1 MGKRTKKRGVK
12 ARIGILCMVF
22 LLTVGTLVFAYRD
35 RKLKEQGKLPEDRVE
50 IAEVKEEL
58 SFGIY
63 GKEDWDAFFETFS
76 GDRLT
81 GEILGELLA
90 KLQLSDYIEIPVM
103 REQQKVSRED
113 WNYVYGQILDLLDM
127 EHAVTKTEFLVVDVM
142 EAENQNVIMT
152 NKGDFCTV
160 LPVSYFKQWN
170 GYEGYCMENRCI
182 GVAGTLKKEFT
193 LDNAYLTDCSEDGV
207 DFLYAGAAYHKETVS
222 LTEDV
227 APCVC
232 DIVLA
237 DGELTALRV
246 KQETIEGE
254 LLSYDDE
261 TIEIKGYGKLC
272 HTGKLPVYQTYG
284 EVSEKSISDVTLGN
298 MNVEYVTGEKQV
310 CAILIRE
317 PAVIREIRVLLLA
330 DDGTKCRQSVYL
342 KCTTDAVVTWQG
354 ETEHV
359 AAQTVIAATDQIAG
373 DSQGT
378 FTVTPEQEE
387 GCVVICDANGAELS
401 NGYGGSMEVRCLG
414 NGYTLVN
421 SLPLERYLQ
430 DVVPSEMP
438 ASYEPEALKAQA
450 VCARSYACIQ
460 LLRGELAE
468 YGAHIDD
475 STAYQ
480 VYNRV
485 TDADAAR
492 EAVLATQGEVLS
504 YQGNIVEAYYF
515 STSMGYTAAA
525 DVWNVEDPAEYG
537 YLTPACLLADGKMQ
551 DLSGEEAFLSYIQ
564 NPAEGYDSDC
574 RYFRWR
580 AEADYHGKT
589 EEVNSIL
596 LERWKSSPKNITF
609 YPAGQTTEI
618 QNPDVSSVAALG
630 EVTGMSAAGRGS
642 SGALLAL
649 KITYEKGSALVRTE
663 YNIRKVL
670 GVCTAKLTCA
680 DGAQQTDVTMLPSAF
695 FAITKQENGGM
706 VLYGGGYGHGL
717 GMSQNAAN
725 GMAKAGMNY
734 EEILQYFYND
744 VKLER
749 NNES

>member
-12 ARIGILCMVF
+12 AYIAIVCLV
-22 LLTVGTLVFAYRD
+22 LLLAAGTLASGYRD
-35 RKLKEQGKLPEDRVE
+35 RQLREQETLPEDRVE
-50 IAEVKEEL
+50 LAEIKEEL
-58 SFGIY
+58 SFGVY
-63 GKEDWDAFFETFS
+63 GQEDWKAFFETFP

-81 GEILGELLA
+81 GEILEELLA

-142 EAENQNVIMT
+142 EAENQNVIIT

-160 LPVSYFKQWN
+160 LPASYFKQWN
-170 GYEGYCMENRCI
+170 GYEGYCVENRCI
-182 GVAGTLKKEFT
+182 GVVGTLKKEFT

-207 DFLYAGAAYHKETVS
+207 DFLYAGAAYHKDAVS
-222 LTEDV
+222 LAEDV

-317 PAVIREIRVLLLA
+317 PAVIREIRVLLLG

-342 KCTTDAVVTWQG
+342 KCTSDAAVTWQG
-354 ETEHV
+354 ETTHV
-359 AAQTVIAATDQIAG
+359 AAQTLIAASDQMTG
-373 DSQGT
+373 DTQGT
-378 FTVTPEQEE
+378 FTVTPEQE
-387 GCVVICDANGAELS
+387 GCVVICDADGAELS
-401 NGYGGSMEVRCLG
+401 NDYGGSMEVRCMG
-414 NGYTLVN
+414 DGYTLVN

-438 ASYEPEALKAQA
+438 ASYETEALKAQA

-460 LLRGELAE
+460 LLRGDLAE

-485 TDADAAR
+485 TDVKAAR
-492 EAVLATQGEVLS
+492 EAVIATQGEVLS

-537 YLTPACLLADGKMQ
+537 YLTPACLLTDGKMQ

-564 NPAEGYDSDC
+564 SSAEGYDSDC

-589 EEVNSIL
+589 DEVNSIL
-596 LERWKSSPKNITF
+596 LERWKSSPKNINF
-609 YPAGQTTEI
+609 YPTGQTTEI
-618 QNPDVSSVAALG
+618 QNPDAASVAALG
-630 EVTGMSAAGRGS
+630 EVTGMSAAERGS

-670 GVCTAKLTCA
+670 GTCTAKLTCA
-680 DGAQQTDVTMLPSAF
+680 DGTEQTDVTMLPSAF
-695 FAITKQENGGM
+695 FAITKQEDGGM

-744 VKLER
+744 VKLETMK
-749 NNES
+749 